1 MDSPIQ
7 NIMAAL
13 SPLLPSSQP
22 VKNPVSEFLDNLLTE
37 KYGDAAETELLHL
50 IVVNSAN
57 EDPNGVLEMMV
68 DLHDR
73 IGVFV
78 TRVQDGEFKEWTT
91 PEATAADDATIEVGG
106 DASADTDL
114 RQIDTDI
121 RSGEKSAVLELP

>member
-1 MDSPIQ
+1 MDSPIRS
-7 NIMAAL
+7 IMSAL
-13 SPLLPSSQP
+13 APMMPARQP
-22 VKNPVSEFLDNLLTE
+22 VMNPVSEFIADLLE
-37 KYGDAAETELLHL
+37 AKLGDIPEAELLN
-50 IVVNSAN
+50 IIGINNANS
-57 EDPNGVLEMMV
+57 DPNGVLDLLV